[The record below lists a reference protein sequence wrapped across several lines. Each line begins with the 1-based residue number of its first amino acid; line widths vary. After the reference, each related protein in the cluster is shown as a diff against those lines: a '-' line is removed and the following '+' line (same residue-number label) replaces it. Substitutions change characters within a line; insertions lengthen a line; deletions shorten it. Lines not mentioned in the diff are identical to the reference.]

1 LIPLALGP
9 WEGVGQI
16 TGTWLGAVITL
27 ATVPVVAVDGPLPIA
42 DIAWL
47 AANARNTNNLRK
59 KGGAIGKGLDE
70 YLASDEVVE
79 AFVET
84 APKIDVKTPTDNP
97 SSYVFNNLP
106 AGSGIQMGSFL
117 DLSYSYPTTF
127 DMTYYSP
134 EQAEV
139 VALTIAPSFYM
150 FPTTLR
156 ESKWPAWN

>member
-1 LIPLALGP
+1 MGY
-9 WEGVGQI
+9 WEGAGQVVGV
-16 TGTWLGAVITL
+16 WLGATITI
-27 ATVPVVAVDGPLPIA
+27 ATVPVIAVDGPLPIA
-42 DIAWL
+42 DYAWL
-47 AANARNTNNLRK
+47 YANARNTNNLRK

-70 YLASDEVVE
+70 YLAGDEVIE
-79 AFVET
+79 QFVQANAEFE
-84 APKIDVKTPTDNP
+84 VKTPTDNP
-97 SSYVFNNLP
+97 SEYVFNNLP
-106 AGSGIQMGSFL
+106 AGSGFQMGSFL
-117 DLSYSYPTTF
+117 DLSYSHPTTF